1 LRIHVGDSELVQPLL
16 DYFEEQADCIA
27 LQVAETEIEVSLLGS
42 FRTDVHDA
50 TVENIV
56 SSFRYYQAWRS
67 SFESGDEPA

>member
-1 LRIHVGDSELVQPLL
+1 MQPLL

-42 FRTDVHDA
+42 FRTEVHDA

-56 SSFRYYQAWRS
+56 SSFRRYQRAGKGRL
-67 SFESGDEPA
+67 EPGALGHEPA